1 MDYRNFEVT
10 SDVAGEKYRVQFRW
24 LQTAISLRHSD
35 TVDVKFQVDG
45 GGKVVAVPHGTL
57 ERACARSKTPLTD
70 ELCLRIAAE
79 HLRHALETGED
90 AEKDLLT
97 LTEARVEELV
107 ERQLEPAEPRSIR

>member
-1 MDYRNFEVT
+1 MDYRNFEVPSEVT
-10 SDVAGEKYRVQFRW
+10 GEKYRVQFRW

-45 GGKVVAVPHGTL
+45 AGKVVALPHGPL
-57 ERACARSKTPLTD
+57 ERICARLKTPLTD

-97 LTEARVEELV
+97 MTPARVEELV
-107 ERQLEPAEPRSIR
+107 ERRLEHAS